1 MRNPFAR
8 RGATAAVSPAAR
20 ALVRAMRYEIIPMKS
35 IEQAIA
41 DLPAG
46 APVSVTCSPAKGIV
60 ATQEYSARLIAA
72 GHDVVPHF
80 AGRLVE
86 SREHV
91 RELARWAR
99 EHRVR
104 EVFLIAG
111 DAEAP
116 KGPYVDSLGFLRD
129 FLDSDSGVSRI
140 GFGSYPDG
148 HAFIDRDSLSRAL
161 HDKQKLLDDAGVQG
175 LASTQ
180 MCFDVDG
187 IRAWLREER
196 ERGFR
201 MPVQL
206 GVPGVVDRTRL
217 MTLGVRVG
225 VGASMRY
232 LAKNKSSVMKMLS
245 PGGYD
250 PTEMVAGLGADAER
264 LGIVGLHSFTF
275 NSVADTAAWAREIL
289 AA

>member
-1 MRNPFAR
+1 MKFPSLR
-8 RGATAAVSPAAR
+8 RAASSVVTPEAR

-35 IEQAIA
+35 IEQAIT

-46 APVSVTCSPAKGIV
+46 APVSVTCSPVKGIA
-60 ATQEYSARLIAA
+60 ATQDYAARLIDA

-86 SREHV
+86 SRDHV
-91 RELARWAR
+91 RALARWAR

-104 EVFLIAG
+104 EVFLVAG
-111 DAEAP
+111 DAETP
-116 KGPYVDSLGFLRD
+116 KGPYMDSLGFLRD
-129 FLDSDSGVSRI
+129 FLDSDSGVARV

-148 HAFIDRDSLSRAL
+148 HAFIDRDALSRAL
-161 HDKQKLLDDAGVQG
+161 HDKQKLLAEAGVEG

-180 MCFDVDG
+180 MCFDVVG
-187 IRAWLREER
+187 IRAWLRDER
-196 ERGFR
+196 DRGFR

-206 GVPGVVDRTRL
+206 GVPGVVDRMRL

-250 PTEMVAGLGADAER
+250 PTEMVAGIAAEADS

-289 AA
+289 AP

>member
-1 MRNPFAR
+1 MKFPSLR
-8 RGATAAVSPAAR
+8 RAASSVVTPEAR

-41 DLPAG
+41 DLPPG
-46 APVSVTCSPAKGIV
+46 APVSVTCSPAKGLA
-60 ATQEYSARLIAA
+60 ATQEYAARLIDA

-86 SREHV
+86 SRDHV
-91 RELARWAR
+91 RALARWAR

-116 KGPYVDSLGFLRD
+116 KGPYMDSLGFLRD
-129 FLDSDSGVSRI
+129 FLDSDSGVARV

-148 HAFIDRDSLSRAL
+148 HAFIERDALSRAL
-161 HDKQKLLDDAGVQG
+161 HDKQKLLDEAGVEG

-180 MCFDVDG
+180 MCFDVAG
-187 IRAWLREER
+187 IRAWLRDER
-196 ERGFR
+196 DRGFR

-245 PGGYD
+245 PAGYD
-250 PTEMVAGLGADAER
+250 PTEMVAGIAAEADA

-289 AA
+289 AP